1 MRHRL
6 KILGLVLS
14 LCCSF
19 LVHAQTPGMVYQ
31 ATLLHPQGVSMP
43 GENIILEHLRHQ
55 KVSIRFSITDA
66 SLDVV
71 YTEEHS
77 STTNAYGEVKIEL
90 GSGVAV
96 FGDFQ
101 DILWNG
107 DDKQLNVEIDYGWG
121 TGYELFHTQSMYYL
135 PHPLNPFD
143 QERVSSNTDL
153 LNYIIEGA
161 GFDPYANYISKP
173 LDSILENAFSLAES
187 DRDLDEAVHENT
199 ESIAS
204 FKDDQKIEHLSLSDM
219 RLQIALEGSDDF
231 YVNLSSLRDGIGT
244 DAQKAS
250 DVTLVV
256 EGWMTKS
263 DVEIKNLQ
271 SAIIQLNEDLDRLNN
286 NNSDEQ
292 TMSLDGEELQLTGSQ
307 TSVLLRNYLNQVD
320 RQKAQEVLLVET
332 MDFDADGASEAT
344 VEEAL
349 IALSNR
355 LSMGC
360 TDSSACNYFS
370 LAKADDGSCI
380 FLMDCQT
387 CSGETNGKG
396 RVVENFKDDCGV
408 CDGDNTS
415 CADCAGVP
423 NGSSW
428 ESDCG
433 CVAEGNSGDD
443 CDDCTGVPNGT
454 ASPDACGVC
463 EGNGPLNNAD
473 CDGNCLPGFTDV
485 NGVCVTVEEGCMES
499 IACNYNSSVNTDD
512 GSCIYNDEFSKDEI
526 SCDAYTWNG
535 KVITESGTHVDTLQ
549 TTSGCDSVVTLNL
562 TINESIR
569 TTDTQEHCDAYTW
582 IDGLEYTADNATATH
597 TLKTT
602 SGCDSVV
609 ALNLTINESIRT
621 TDTQEH
627 CDAYT
632 WIDGLEY
639 TADNATATHTL
650 KTTSGCDSVVA
661 LNLTINESIRTTDT
675 QEHCDAYTWIDGL
688 EYTAD
693 NATATH
699 TLKTTSGCDSV
710 VALNLTIN
718 ESIRTTDT
726 QEHCDAYTWIDGLEY
741 TADNATATHTLK
753 TTSGCDSVVAL
764 NLTINESIRTT
775 DTQEHC
781 DAYTWIDGLEYTAD
795 NATATHTLKTTS
807 GCDSVVALNLTINES
822 IRTTDTQEHCDA
834 YTWIDGLEYTADNA
848 TATHTLKTT
857 SGCDSVVALNLTIN
871 ESIRTTDTQEHC
883 DAYTWIDGL
892 EYTADNAT
900 ATHTLKTTSG
910 CDSVVAL
917 NLTINESIRTT
928 DTQEH
933 CDAYTWIDG
942 LEYTADNATATH
954 TLKTTSGCDSVVAL
968 NLTINESIRTT
979 DTQEH
984 CDAYTWIDGLEYT
997 ADNATA
1003 THTLKTTSG
1012 CDSVVALN
1020 LTINESIRTTDT
1032 QEHCDAYTWIDGLEY
1047 TADNATAT
1055 HTLKTTSGC
1064 DSVVALNL
1072 TINESIRTTDTQEH
1086 CDAYTWIDGLEYT
1099 ADNATATHTL
1109 KTTSGCDSVVA
1120 LNLTINESIRT
1131 TDTQEHCDAYT
1142 WIDDLIYTADNATAT
1157 HTLQTAS
1164 GCDSVVALNLTIN
1177 ESTSSID
1184 IQEHCDAYTW
1194 NGKVITESGT
1204 HVDTL
1209 QTASGCDSV
1218 VALNLTINESTS
1230 SIDIQEHCDAY
1241 TWNGK
1246 VITESGTHV
1255 DTLQTASGCDSVVA
1269 LNLTI
1274 NESIRTTDTQE
1285 HCDAY
1290 TWIDGL
1296 EYTADNATATHTL
1309 KTTSG
1314 CDSVVSLKLLIN
1326 KKSDDCD
1333 ICVAGK
1339 FESSDTDN
1347 DGVCDEDEIEGCTN
1361 TNACNYNENA
1371 TDYAGDCIYPKAYYL
1386 DKDLDGFASG
1396 GSLTMCPDQVN
1407 DSYISHEDNIIQD
1420 PCPNKRFFTGVHN
1433 IELYKCNGDF
1443 SDGLFSNNEIKQ
1455 GRGNDFNSFKMVFAY
1470 DAPEYLPIFN
1480 EAQAKSALENY
1491 DGGTVSN
1498 VLMKADSRW
1507 GKKWLP
1513 PTEDQL
1519 MVIYEAR
1526 NLPTGKYWTLN
1537 DGGGYTQTYFQEGD
1551 LYTIENDEKAILIYT
1566 FEIKPDFF

>member
-549 TTSGCDSVVTLNL
+549 T
-562 TINESIR
+562 
-569 TTDTQEHCDAYTW
+569 
-582 IDGLEYTADNATATH
+582 
-597 TLKTT
+597 
-602 SGCDSVV
+602 
-609 ALNLTINESIRT
+609 
-621 TDTQEH
+621 
-627 CDAYT
+627 
-632 WIDGLEY
+632 
-639 TADNATATHTL
+639 
-650 KTTSGCDSVVA
+650 
-661 LNLTINESIRTTDT
+661 
-675 QEHCDAYTWIDGL
+675 
-688 EYTAD
+688 
-693 NATATH
+693 
-699 TLKTTSGCDSV
+699 
-710 VALNLTIN
+710 
-718 ESIRTTDT
+718 
-726 QEHCDAYTWIDGLEY
+726 
-741 TADNATATHTLK
+741 
-753 TTSGCDSVVAL
+753 
-764 NLTINESIRTT
+764 
-775 DTQEHC
+775 
-781 DAYTWIDGLEYTAD
+781 
-795 NATATHTLKTTS
+795 
-807 GCDSVVALNLTINES
+807 
-822 IRTTDTQEHCDA
+822 
-834 YTWIDGLEYTADNA
+834 
-848 TATHTLKTT
+848 
-857 SGCDSVVALNLTIN
+857 
-871 ESIRTTDTQEHC
+871 
-883 DAYTWIDGL
+883 
-892 EYTADNAT
+892 
-900 ATHTLKTTSG
+900 
-910 CDSVVAL
+910 
-917 NLTINESIRTT
+917 
-928 DTQEH
+928 
-933 CDAYTWIDG
+933 
-942 LEYTADNATATH
+942 
-954 TLKTTSGCDSVVAL
+954 
-968 NLTINESIRTT
+968 
-979 DTQEH
+979 
-984 CDAYTWIDGLEYT
+984 
-997 ADNATA
+997 
-1003 THTLKTTSG
+1003 
-1012 CDSVVALN
+1012 
-1020 LTINESIRTTDT
+1020 
-1032 QEHCDAYTWIDGLEY
+1032 
-1047 TADNATAT
+1047 
-1055 HTLKTTSGC
+1055 
-1064 DSVVALNL
+1064 
-1072 TINESIRTTDTQEH
+1072 
-1086 CDAYTWIDGLEYT
+1086 
-1099 ADNATATHTL
+1099 
-1109 KTTSGCDSVVA
+1109 
-1120 LNLTINESIRT
+1120 
-1131 TDTQEHCDAYT
+1131 
-1142 WIDDLIYTADNATAT
+1142 
-1157 HTLQTAS
+1157 
-1164 GCDSVVALNLTIN
+1164 
-1177 ESTSSID
+1177 
-1184 IQEHCDAYTW
+1184 
-1194 NGKVITESGT
+1194 
-1204 HVDTL
+1204 
-1209 QTASGCDSV
+1209 
-1218 VALNLTINESTS
+1218 
-1230 SIDIQEHCDAY
+1230 
-1241 TWNGK
+1241 
-1246 VITESGTHV
+1246 
-1255 DTLQTASGCDSVVA
+1255 ASGCDSVVA

-1361 TNACNYNENA
+1361 TNACNYNSSA
-1371 TDYAGDCIYPKAYYL
+1371 TESVECDYTKTYWKDEDGDESGYGDGVSLCLDEVKDGYVSHCSTLSAMYCFDDSCDKNYKINKSSFPLWSYPH
-1386 DKDLDGFASG
+1386 G
-1396 GSLTMCPDQVN
+1396 V
-1407 DSYISHEDNIIQD
+1407 SYNTNI
-1420 PCPNKRFFTGVHN
+1420 FT
-1433 IELYKCNGDF
+1433 CSGDF
-1443 SDGLFSNNEIKQ
+1443 IDNNDHGAGVRVFSLGKVNGIHEKVYA
-1455 GRGNDFNSFKMVFAY
+1455 FS
-1470 DAPEYLPIFN
+1470 
-1480 EAQAKSALENY
+1480 
-1491 DGGTVSN
+1491 VSN
-1498 VLMKADSRW
+1498 ESYYKFYNSTALNYSASVSSKVYTNTWEL
-1507 GKKWLP
+1507 
-1513 PTEDQL
+1513 PTEDW
-1519 MVIYEAR
+1519 ITEFR
-1526 NLPTGKYWTLN
+1526 NDVKAQVFWDYVPTEFWT
-1537 DGGGYTQTYFQEGD
+1537 DIPCAGGYEIYNKDAKTYSCSD
-1551 LYTIENDEKAILIYT
+1551 NSNAYPYIRII
-1566 FEIKPDFF
+1566 EIKPNY

>member
-710 VALNLTIN
+710 V
-718 ESIRTTDT
+718 
-726 QEHCDAYTWIDGLEY
+726 
-741 TADNATATHTLK
+741 
-753 TTSGCDSVVAL
+753 
-764 NLTINESIRTT
+764 
-775 DTQEHC
+775 
-781 DAYTWIDGLEYTAD
+781 
-795 NATATHTLKTTS
+795 
-807 GCDSVVALNLTINES
+807 
-822 IRTTDTQEHCDA
+822 
-834 YTWIDGLEYTADNA
+834 
-848 TATHTLKTT
+848 
-857 SGCDSVVALNLTIN
+857 
-871 ESIRTTDTQEHC
+871 
-883 DAYTWIDGL
+883 
-892 EYTADNAT
+892 
-900 ATHTLKTTSG
+900 
-910 CDSVVAL
+910 
-917 NLTINESIRTT
+917 
-928 DTQEH
+928 
-933 CDAYTWIDG
+933 
-942 LEYTADNATATH
+942 
-954 TLKTTSGCDSVVAL
+954 
-968 NLTINESIRTT
+968 
-979 DTQEH
+979 
-984 CDAYTWIDGLEYT
+984 
-997 ADNATA
+997 
-1003 THTLKTTSG
+1003 
-1012 CDSVVALN
+1012 
-1020 LTINESIRTTDT
+1020 
-1032 QEHCDAYTWIDGLEY
+1032 
-1047 TADNATAT
+1047 
-1055 HTLKTTSGC
+1055 
-1064 DSVVALNL
+1064 
-1072 TINESIRTTDTQEH
+1072 
-1086 CDAYTWIDGLEYT
+1086 
-1099 ADNATATHTL
+1099 
-1109 KTTSGCDSVVA
+1109 
-1120 LNLTINESIRT
+1120 
-1131 TDTQEHCDAYT
+1131 
-1142 WIDDLIYTADNATAT
+1142 
-1157 HTLQTAS
+1157 
-1164 GCDSVVALNLTIN
+1164 
-1177 ESTSSID
+1177 
-1184 IQEHCDAYTW
+1184 
-1194 NGKVITESGT
+1194 
-1204 HVDTL
+1204 
-1209 QTASGCDSV
+1209 
-1218 VALNLTINESTS
+1218 
-1230 SIDIQEHCDAY
+1230 
-1241 TWNGK
+1241 
-1246 VITESGTHV
+1246 
-1255 DTLQTASGCDSVVA
+1255 
-1269 LNLTI
+1269 
-1274 NESIRTTDTQE
+1274 
-1285 HCDAY
+1285 
-1290 TWIDGL
+1290 
-1296 EYTADNATATHTL
+1296 
-1309 KTTSG
+1309 
-1314 CDSVVSLKLLIN
+1314 SLKLLIN

-1361 TNACNYNENA
+1361 TNACNYNSSA
-1371 TDYAGDCIYPKAYYL
+1371 TESVECDYTKTYWKDEDGDESGYGDGVSLCLDEVKDGYVSHCSTLSAMYCFDDSCDKNYKINKSSFPLWSYPH
-1386 DKDLDGFASG
+1386 G
-1396 GSLTMCPDQVN
+1396 V
-1407 DSYISHEDNIIQD
+1407 SYNTNI
-1420 PCPNKRFFTGVHN
+1420 FT
-1433 IELYKCNGDF
+1433 CSGDF
-1443 SDGLFSNNEIKQ
+1443 IDNNDHGAGVRVFSLGKVNGIHEKVYA
-1455 GRGNDFNSFKMVFAY
+1455 FS
-1470 DAPEYLPIFN
+1470 
-1480 EAQAKSALENY
+1480 
-1491 DGGTVSN
+1491 VSN
-1498 VLMKADSRW
+1498 ESYYKFYNSTALNYSASVSSKVYTNTWEL
-1507 GKKWLP
+1507 
-1513 PTEDQL
+1513 PTEDW
-1519 MVIYEAR
+1519 ITEFR
-1526 NLPTGKYWTLN
+1526 NDVKAQVFWDYVPTEFWT
-1537 DGGGYTQTYFQEGD
+1537 DIPCAGGYEIYNKDAKTYSCSD
-1551 LYTIENDEKAILIYT
+1551 NSNAYPYIRII
-1566 FEIKPDFF
+1566 EIKPNY

>member
-1086 CDAYTWIDGLEYT
+1086 CDAYTWNGKVITESGTHVDTLQT
-1099 ADNATATHTL
+1099 A
-1109 KTTSGCDSVVA
+1109 SGCDSVVA

-1131 TDTQEHCDAYT
+1131 TDT
-1142 WIDDLIYTADNATAT
+1142 
-1157 HTLQTAS
+1157 
-1164 GCDSVVALNLTIN
+1164 
-1177 ESTSSID
+1177 
-1184 IQEHCDAYTW
+1184 QEHCDAYTW

-1314 CDSVVSLKLLIN
+1314 CDSVVSLNLLIN

-1361 TNACNYNENA
+1361 TNACNYNSSA
-1371 TDYAGDCIYPKAYYL
+1371 TESVECDYTKTYWKDEDGDESGYGDGVSLCLDEVKDGYVSHCSTLSAMYCFDDSCDKNYKINKSSFPLWSYPH
-1386 DKDLDGFASG
+1386 G
-1396 GSLTMCPDQVN
+1396 V
-1407 DSYISHEDNIIQD
+1407 SYNTNI
-1420 PCPNKRFFTGVHN
+1420 FT
-1433 IELYKCNGDF
+1433 CSGDF
-1443 SDGLFSNNEIKQ
+1443 IDNNDHGAGVRVFSLGKVNGIHEKVYA
-1455 GRGNDFNSFKMVFAY
+1455 FS
-1470 DAPEYLPIFN
+1470 
-1480 EAQAKSALENY
+1480 
-1491 DGGTVSN
+1491 VSN
-1498 VLMKADSRW
+1498 ESYYKFYNSTALNYSASVSSKVYTNTWEL
-1507 GKKWLP
+1507 
-1513 PTEDQL
+1513 PTEDW
-1519 MVIYEAR
+1519 ITEFR
-1526 NLPTGKYWTLN
+1526 NDVKAQVFWDYVPTEFWT
-1537 DGGGYTQTYFQEGD
+1537 DIPCAGGYEIYNKDAKTYSCSD
-1551 LYTIENDEKAILIYT
+1551 NSNAYPYIRII
-1566 FEIKPDFF
+1566 EIKPNY